1 MRASSREDE
10 MHWHTGLLTAAFVCA
25 AGVAYAVES
34 AGPFMGGWVVTESK
48 PAPWSTAT
56 DPPNAALIDAK
67 LSFHR
72 NSVDGPAPL
81 GCAKATF
88 WSEPSPPAN
97 LFAGN
102 LTEPQKQARDLGFGS
117 RIVILSVSCKS
128 AETPVPDFALVDER
142 TAMFA
147 LGGHIYI
154 MKR

>member
-1 MRASSREDE
+1 
-10 MHWHTGLLTAAFVCA
+10 MHWQTGIMAAAFVCA
-25 AGVAYAVES
+25 AGTAYAVES

-72 NSVDGPAPL
+72 NSVEGPAGI
-81 GCAKATF
+81 GCAKAAF
-88 WSEPSPPAN
+88 WSAPAPAAN

-102 LTEPQKQARDLGFGS
+102 LTDAPKQARELGFGS

-147 LGGHIYI
+147 MGNHIYI